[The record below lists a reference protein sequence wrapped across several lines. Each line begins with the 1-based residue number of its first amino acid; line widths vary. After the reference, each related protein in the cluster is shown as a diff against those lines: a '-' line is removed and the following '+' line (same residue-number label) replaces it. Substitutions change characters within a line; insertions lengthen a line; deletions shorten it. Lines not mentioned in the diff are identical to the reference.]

1 MDIYSLIHTDHRKAK
16 EAIAAIK
23 ALPDER
29 YAERIKLFR
38 PLKADLI
45 LHNESEEESFYAM
58 LRQNSR
64 TSEDA
69 ERSAKEH
76 HEVDAMLDDLDVG
89 DLTPEEWRLKFD
101 AVCAALMDHIAKEE
115 GRVFEKARAVLSER
129 TAVELAQKMEL
140 IKKEKQDLVQKAS

>member
-1 MDIYSLIHTDHRKAK
+1 MDIYTLIHDDHRKAK

-64 TSEDA
+64 TSEDV
-69 ERSAKEH
+69 ERSEKEH
-76 HEVDAMLDDLDVG
+76 SEAAAMLDDLDG
-89 DLTPEEWRLKFD
+89 DDMTPEEWRLKFD
-101 AVCAALMDHIAKEE
+101 ALCAALMDHIAKEE
-115 GRVFEKARAVLSER
+115 GRVFEKARTVLSER
-129 TAVELAQKMEL
+129 TAIELAQKMERL
-140 IKKEKQDLVQKAS
+140 KKEKQALVQKAS